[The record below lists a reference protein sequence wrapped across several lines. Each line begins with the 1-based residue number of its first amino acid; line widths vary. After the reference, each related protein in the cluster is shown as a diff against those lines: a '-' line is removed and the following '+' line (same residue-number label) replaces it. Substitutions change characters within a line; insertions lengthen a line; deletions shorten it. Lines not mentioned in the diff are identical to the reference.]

1 MPGRLIQIDVVSQDT
16 DCFKWLTTICTIQTY
31 NRTHPSPTTA
41 RTWLQPHAPDTYNS
55 TLLMLKVYYG
65 FQNTPLAN
73 YIEKGP
79 KTMSLQP
86 HQHSNLSIDVHV
98 ASVLHDELLQDAPLK
113 RKKNSTREQ
122 RNIWLGRFSP
132 SHESSQITC
141 TCRKLLQPA
150 NRRSAKH
157 PPNRLCSGT
166 GLHQIHPTVESHL
179 HD

>member
-1 MPGRLIQIDVVSQDT
+1 
-16 DCFKWLTTICTIQTY
+16 
-31 NRTHPSPTTA
+31 
-41 RTWLQPHAPDTYNS
+41 
-55 TLLMLKVYYG
+55 MLKVYYG

-122 RNIWLGRFSP
+122 HNLWLGRFSLTRVQPDYLYLPQAASTREQEKRQTPTKP
-132 SHESSQITC
+132 SVLWDWSS
-141 TCRKLLQPA
+141 PD
-150 NRRSAKH
+150 
-157 PPNRLCSGT
+157 PPYGGEPFT
-166 GLHQIHPTVESHL
+166 
-179 HD
+179 